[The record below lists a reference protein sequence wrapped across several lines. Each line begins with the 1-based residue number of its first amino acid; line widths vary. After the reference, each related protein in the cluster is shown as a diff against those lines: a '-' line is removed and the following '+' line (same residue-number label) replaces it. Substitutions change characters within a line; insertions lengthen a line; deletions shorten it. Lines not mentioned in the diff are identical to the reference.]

1 MTERGVKNNP
11 ELATELYDRGVGAAR
26 GGQRRVAAILL
37 SRAVQCDPRHEQAWL
52 WLSGVLDDPKEIAF
66 CLRAVLSINPNNDRA
81 RQGLVWLEQRNGI
94 ALQPAIVAST
104 VTPAAAD
111 THSHEER
118 RDRENWW
125 VGWRRNRREVSRAW
139 QLIWVGMIVLL
150 TLTLGLNWSLRDAV
164 ARSTPQPTAQA
175 SSAFVPGATPLPT
188 AVPILRG
195 QLGSSNDAQALA
207 YLSALDPMRARL
219 RTAVDSYR
227 EATSKLGNSSV
238 LHATAARNLRE
249 QIASDYDM
257 LAALRPPPA
266 LAAAHASYLAG
277 LDEER
282 AALDDMLEFYG
293 SFSIQLV
300 NRAVLRLENAN
311 QQIAR
316 ARLAFTTV
324 GQQANSA
331 PPPAQTLR

>member
-11 ELATELYDRGVGAAR
+11 ELAAELYDRGVGAAR
-26 GGQRRVAAILL
+26 GGQRRVAASLL
-37 SRAVQCDPRHEQAWL
+37 SRAVQCDPKHEQAWL

-94 ALQPAIVAST
+94 ALQSAVPIA
-104 VTPAAAD
+104 PAASDAR
-111 THSHEER
+111 SHDDQR
-118 RDRENWW
+118 RDREGWW
-125 VGWRRNRREVSRAW
+125 VGWRRNRREISRAW

-164 ARSTPQPTAQA
+164 ARSTPLPTAQA
-175 SSAFVPGATPLPT
+175 SVAVVPGATPLPT
-188 AVPILRG
+188 AVPILRA

-219 RTAVDSYR
+219 RTAVASYR

-249 QIASDYDM
+249 QIASDYDA

-266 LAAAHASYLAG
+266 LAAAHTSYLAG

-311 QQIAR
+311 QQLAR
-316 ARLAFTTV
+316 ARLAFTTI

>member
-11 ELATELYDRGVGAAR
+11 ELAAELYDRGVGAAR

-37 SRAVQCDPRHEQAWL
+37 SRAVQCDPKHEQAWL
-52 WLSGVLDDPKEIAF
+52 WLSGVLDEPKEIAF

-94 ALQPAIVAST
+94 ALQPAAPSA
-104 VTPAAAD
+104 PAASDAR
-111 THSHEER
+111 SHDDRR
-118 RDRENWW
+118 RDREGWW
-125 VGWRRNRREVSRAW
+125 VGWRRNRREISRAW
-139 QLIWVGMIVLL
+139 QLIWVGIIVLL

-164 ARSTPQPTAQA
+164 ARSIPLPTAQTSVA
-175 SSAFVPGATPLPT
+175 VVPGATPLPT
-188 AVPILRG
+188 AVPILRT

-219 RTAVDSYR
+219 RTAVASYR

-249 QIASDYDM
+249 QIASDYDA

-266 LAAAHASYLAG
+266 LAAAHTSYLAG

-311 QQIAR
+311 QQLGR
-316 ARLAFTTV
+316 ARLAFTTI
-324 GQQANSA
+324 GQQANSI